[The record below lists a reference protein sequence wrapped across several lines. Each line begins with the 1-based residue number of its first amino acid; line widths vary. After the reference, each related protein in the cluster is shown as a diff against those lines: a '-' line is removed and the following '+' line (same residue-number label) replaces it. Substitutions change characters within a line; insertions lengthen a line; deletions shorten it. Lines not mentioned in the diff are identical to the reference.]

1 MEAKEI
7 IVSGLLDLYAAGL
20 CTEEESLEVSY
31 WLQQSPEIAAA
42 YAGIQDGIEHYAMA
56 QAMVPAGDVKEK
68 IWARLPEE
76 VSVNRITPV
85 KQPSNSVIQ
94 MNWKW
99 LAAASIL
106 LLIGSGI
113 VNLLLY
119 QHVQTLAIVNEQ
131 TTRELADSRKG
142 LNSLQAD
149 LQVMQNRYTEAVK
162 LNGVNATPNATAK
175 IYWLKNTGEVYIDP
189 ANLPD
194 APAGNQYQLWAI
206 VDGKPVDAG
215 LIVTTHKGNT
225 YRIQKMK
232 TFGHAQAFAI
242 TLEKEGGSLVPSLEK
257 MVVMGKL

>member
-1 MEAKEI
+1 VEAKEI
-7 IVSGLLDLYAAGL
+7 IASGLLDLYAAGL

-76 VSVNRITPV
+76 TGHNPITTVNL
-85 KQPSNSVIQ
+85 PSKTVIPLY
-94 MNWKW
+94 WKW
-99 LAAASIL
+99 LAAASIV
-106 LLIGSGI
+106 LLIGSSSLNI
-113 VNLLLY
+113 LLYRHTQNLVNL
-119 QHVQTLAIVNEQ
+119 NEQ
-131 TTRELADSRKG
+131 TTLELAENRQG
-142 LNSLQAD
+142 LISLQAD
-149 LQVMQNRYTEAVK
+149 LQVMQSRYTEAVK
-162 LNGVNATPNATAK
+162 LNGVNTTPNATAK

-232 TFGHAQAFAI
+232 TFGYAQAFAI
-242 TLEKEGGSLVPSLEK
+242 TLEKEGGSPVPSLEK